1 MKIVNKLNVIYF
13 IISSLLLVSMVSCSN
28 KAPVTEKEEEESETS
43 GEMVPVSLTST
54 QVKALSIKA
63 DTMARYLFKD
73 AVEVNGYLNVPPQNK
88 ASVTAIIGANVSSIN
103 VFEGDKVGKGQL
115 LAYLSHPNLLDIQT
129 EYLNSVNRLE
139 FSQKEYLRQKKLY
152 EENVG
157 SGKAYQKSRSDYFAL
172 KSNVL
177 NLEAKLRLLNL
188 DPGKIK
194 QGTIYEKVPVL
205 SPIEGYVEKV
215 DIQTGQYVEPQTPL
229 FEIVNNDKVHAD
241 LMVFEKDV
249 AKVKKGQKV
258 VFNVETIPGEPL
270 MATIF
275 AVGKTFE
282 QNPKAVHVHADIN
295 NKKGELIPGMYITGR
310 IATSNRFADALPEE
324 AVVKEAGRS
333 YIFTVRTESDKWT
346 FTPVE
351 VITGDE
357 EDGWIEIKLLSTL
370 KPGEKIAMNGA
381 YYIISEM
388 KKSETGDDD

>member
-1 MKIVNKLNVIYF
+1 MKTINKLKVLPF
-13 IISSLLLVSMVSCSN
+13 IISGLLLAFTVSCNS
-28 KAPVTEKEEEESETS
+28 KAPVTEKEGEETETS
-43 GEMVPVSLTST
+43 GEMVPVTLTIT

-63 DTMARYLFKD
+63 DTMAKYVFKD

-129 EYLNSVNRLE
+129 EYLNAVNQLDFLQQE
-139 FSQKEYLRQKKLY
+139 FERQKKLY

-157 SGKAYQKSRSDYFAL
+157 SGKAYQKARADYFSL
-172 KSNVL
+172 KGNVM
-177 NLEAKLRLLNL
+177 NLEAKLKLLNL
-188 DPGKIK
+188 NPEEIK
-194 QGTIYEKVPVL
+194 RGTIYEKVPVL

-215 DIQTGQYVEPQTPL
+215 DIQTGKYVEPQTPL

-249 AKVKKGQKV
+249 ARVKKGQKV
-258 VFNVETIPGEPL
+258 VFNVETVPGEPL
-270 MATIF
+270 IATIF

-295 NKKGELIPGMYITGR
+295 NKKGKLIPGMYITGR
-310 IATSNRFADALPEE
+310 IATSNRLADALPEE
-324 AVVKEAGRS
+324 AIVKESGKS
-333 YIFTVRTESDKWT
+333 YIFTVRTESDKWI

-351 VITGDE
+351 VVTGEE
-357 EDGWIEIKLLSTL
+357 EDGWVEIKLLSPL
-370 KPGEKIAMNGA
+370 KPGVKIARSGA
-381 YYIISEM
+381 YYILSEM